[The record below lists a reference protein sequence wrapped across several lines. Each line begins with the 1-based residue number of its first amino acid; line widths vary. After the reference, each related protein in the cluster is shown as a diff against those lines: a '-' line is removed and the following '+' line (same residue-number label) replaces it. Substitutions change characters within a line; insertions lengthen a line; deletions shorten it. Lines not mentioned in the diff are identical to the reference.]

1 MSYAMTTRNPSK
13 VDFNKD
19 CTEFQMHKT
28 LHPQFD
34 SLKKKL
40 IDFTEHK
47 LVRYLDSIVDAQQR
61 EVMMDIID
69 RYRRGLIAVAWKKG
83 RPVHLDLTKEK

>member
-1 MSYAMTTRNPSK
+1 MTTRNPSK

-28 LHPQFD
+28 MHPMFD
-34 SLKKKL
+34 QLKKKL

-47 LVRYLDSIVDAQQR
+47 LTRYLLTIEDPQQR
-61 EVMMDIID
+61 EMLMNVID
-69 RYRRGLIAVAWKKG
+69 RYRRGLVAVAWKKG
-83 RPVHLDLTKEK
+83 RPVHVDLTKEK